1 MKILYTDTFA
11 SSGQDYS
18 GLSYGSE
25 FSAGLDLRAAHETW
39 VNPGER
45 ALIKTGVSVAIPQN
59 FFGSIRP
66 RSGLAVK
73 KGIDVLAGVIDC
85 DYRGE
90 IGVVLI
96 NFGSEVFYVKPGDRI
111 AQMIIQPYLVVNTV
125 QVDSLDET
133 SRGLGG
139 FGSTGV
145 ES

>member
-1 MKILYTDTFA
+1 MKIRYTDSF
-11 SSGQDYS
+11 GHQDH
-18 GLSYGSE
+18 GNEALGYGSE
-25 FSAGLDLRAAHETW
+25 FSAGLDLRAIQETW
-39 VNPGER
+39 IKPGER
-45 ALIKTGVSVAIPQN
+45 ALIKTGVSVAIPNN

-96 NFGSEVFYVKPGDRI
+96 NLGSETFVVQPGDRV
-111 AQMIIQPYLVVNTV
+111 AQMIIQPYLTVETV
-125 QVDSLDET
+125 QVEDLDAT
-133 SRGLGG
+133 NRGTGG

-145 ES
+145 K